1 MEIAIMDYQ
10 SGTIRTIKG
19 CPDEWQTEQIE
30 DYLYNTLGYRE
41 SDIYYMCGT
50 ISHTQEEYITQP
62 DTSQRTKQWNK
73 LKKDHPGALL
83 LFRVGR
89 FVECYNEDAV
99 KAAEILDITL
109 TDRHTEHLSK
119 IAGFPDY
126 ALDTYLPKFI
136 RAGQRVAI
144 YDQLEDPKL
153 TKTLVKR
160 SISCLL

>member
-62 DTSQRTKQWNK
+62 DTSQRSKQWNK
-73 LKKDHPGALL
+73 LKEAHPDALL
-83 LFRVGR
+83 LFGMGR
-89 FVECYNEDAV
+89 FYELYNEDAV
-99 KAAEILDITL
+99 KAAEILGITL
-109 TDRHTEHLSK
+109 TDTHTNELRK
-119 IAGFPDY
+119 IAGFPRH

-136 RAGQRVAI
+136 RAGQKVAI
-144 YDQLEDPKL
+144 CDCLDSAPKKL
-153 TKTLVKR
+153 PKHGILD
-160 SISCLL
+160 L

>member
-62 DTSQRTKQWNK
+62 DTSQRSKQWNK
-73 LKKDHPGALL
+73 LKEAHPGALL

-89 FVECYNEDAV
+89 FYECYNEDAV
-99 KAAEILDITL
+99 K
-109 TDRHTEHLSK
+109 
-119 IAGFPDY
+119 IAGFPGH
-126 ALDTYLPKFI
+126 ALDTYLPKFV
-136 RAGQRVAI
+136 RASQRVVICGALYT
-144 YDQLEDPKL
+144 YDTPK
-153 TKTLVKR
+153 
-160 SISCLL
+160 

>member
-144 YDQLEDPKL
+144 CGALYTYDTPK
-153 TKTLVKR
+153 
-160 SISCLL
+160 